1 MVILIRFSQAQLTA
15 SMTRLAQAKANAG
28 HAWKRRL
35 IPRAAFFMSGER
47 YGIVPN
53 ATMTSKRNSLVWRLI
68 HTGLLSG
75 GMSALVAFIVTMV
88 NTGIDDGLGGR
99 CFVAW
104 CLAYPVAWFAA
115 LIWGPSARKL
125 TNWLTGTDR
134 KS

>member
-1 MVILIRFSQAQLTA
+1 MPNRV
-15 SMTRLAQAKANAG
+15 
-28 HAWKRRL
+28 
-35 IPRAAFFMSGER
+35 MSLK
-47 YGIVPN
+47 P
-53 ATMTSKRNSLVWRLI
+53 NSLVWRLI

-75 GMSALVAFIVTMV
+75 GMSALVALIVTMV
-88 NTGIDDGLGGR
+88 NTGIDRGLGGR
-99 CFVAW
+99 WLFAW